1 MSSEV
6 QVDIKNQSMGK
17 VNLHGNNFINNQ
29 PYAIVLL
36 FKIIKIINSNFWRK
50 SYMCASF
57 PFFLELVS
65 NDYAQVT
72 PISVAKDR
80 IKGHV

>member
-6 QVDIKNQSMGK
+6 QVDINNQSMGK
-17 VNLHGNNFINNQ
+17 VTLHGNNFINDQ
-29 PYAIVLL
+29 PYAIVLV

-57 PFFLELVS
+57 LFFFWNWSQMIMHKLPLYLLQRTE
-65 NDYAQVT
+65 
-72 PISVAKDR
+72 
-80 IKGHV
+80 